1 LRARE
6 IESVPFLAA
15 LLVDGALAGVVYALV
30 GLAFVVVY
38 KGSRMINFAL
48 GESVML
54 GSRLVASGLHVF
66 GLGLLGA
73 VGLGVAGMVA
83 MAVFFNRVVLRRLV
97 GQPLIASV
105 MVTLGLG
112 TLIRG
117 SAALVFAG
125 VPAGIALPFGETPLT
140 IQGLPVST
148 DRLAAAAVALL
159 GIAVVGWVFHGSR
172 TGVALRAIADDQQ
185 VAMAVGIDIQRHVA
199 IMWAIAGVLCV
210 LAGTLW
216 TAVSGGGFSLVLL
229 GVRVFPIVI
238 IGGLDSIPGTIVA
251 AILVGVLESVTAGYV
266 DPLVGG
272 GFSVVASYLV
282 LVAMLIARPHG
293 LFGRPAVER
302 V

>member
-1 LRARE
+1 
-6 IESVPFLAA
+6 VPFLAA

-73 VGLGVAGMVA
+73 VGLGCAGMVA
-83 MAVFFNRVVLRRLV
+83 MALLFNRIVLRRLV
-97 GQPLIASV
+97 GRPLIAAI

-125 VPAGIALPFGETPLT
+125 VPADIALPFGETPLM
-140 IQGLPVST
+140 IRGVPVST
-148 DRLAAAAVALL
+148 ARLAAAVVAVL
-159 GIAVVGWVFHGSR
+159 GIAAVSWVFHGSR
-172 TGVALRAIADDQQ
+172 TGVALRAVADDQQ

-199 IMWAIAGVLCV
+199 ITWAIAGVLCA

-216 TAVSGGGFSLVLL
+216 TSVSGGGFSLVLL

-238 IGGLDSIPGTIVA
+238 IGGLDSIPGTVVA
-251 AILVGVLESVTAGYV
+251 AVLVGVLESLTAGYV

-282 LVAMLIARPHG
+282 LVAMLVARPHG
-293 LFGRPAVER
+293 LFGRPVVER